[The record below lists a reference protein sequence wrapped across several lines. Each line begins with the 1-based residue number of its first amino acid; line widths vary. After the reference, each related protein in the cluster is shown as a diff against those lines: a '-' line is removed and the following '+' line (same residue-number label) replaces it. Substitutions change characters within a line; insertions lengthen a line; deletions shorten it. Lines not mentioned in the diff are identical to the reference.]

1 MRAAIV
7 ARVVKAWRPLTYAAG
22 LGALVAAAALCL
34 AAPAASTGATVVPR
48 SLRLSPDLWATIDVC
63 DTPRQP
69 NWIGIRGSMPG
80 DGNAR
85 HRMFMRFRLQVLEPE
100 TKRWTDLGKAA
111 SEYVWLGPANAM
123 AQRGR
128 SFQLMPRDG
137 EHVAPI
143 RGVVT
148 FQWRRGGTVLFE
160 LSRTTTAG
168 HKGLTGAEPP
178 NFSAATCQVR

>member
-1 MRAAIV
+1 MAP
-7 ARVVKAWRPLTYAAG
+7 RPCAAG
-22 LGALVAAAALCL
+22 LAALVAAAGLYVAG
-34 AAPAASTGATVVPR
+34 PAASSGATAVPR
-48 SLRLSPDLWATIDVC
+48 SLRLSLDLWATIDVC

-80 DGNAR
+80 DGNA
-85 HRMFMRFRLQVLEPE
+85 HHKMFMRFRLQYLDPG

-111 SEYVWLGPANAM
+111 SEYVWLGPANAPG
-123 AQRGR
+123 QRGR
-128 SFQLMPRDG
+128 SFQLMPRAG

-160 LSRTTTAG
+160 LSRATTAG
-168 HKGLTGAEPP
+168 HKGITGAEPP
-178 NFSAATCQVR
+178 NFSVATCQIR

>member
-1 MRAAIV
+1 MAPRARAAGI
-7 ARVVKAWRPLTYAAG
+7 A
-22 LGALVAAAALCL
+22 ALVAGAGLYL
-34 AAPAASTGATVVPR
+34 AVPAASSGATAVPR
-48 SLRLSPDLWATIDVC
+48 SLRLSHDLWATIDVC

-80 DGNAR
+80 DGNAH
-85 HRMFMRFRLQVLEPE
+85 HRMFMRFGLQYLDPAF
-100 TKRWTDLGKAA
+100 KRWTNLPKAA
-111 SEYVWLGPANAM
+111 SEFIWLGPAAAT

-128 SFQLMPRDG
+128 SFQLMPRAG
-137 EHVAPI
+137 EHVTPI

-160 LSRTTTAG
+160 LSRATTAG

-178 NFSAATCQVR
+178 NFSVATCQIR